1 MLQLDELWCFVG
13 CREKTKATAI
23 NQHPGDVWLWTA
35 IDAET
40 KLIPAWRVGD
50 RSSRTAMDF
59 CADLSTRFNGS
70 LQISSDGH
78 PAYKMAVGSNFD
90 LDRTS
95 FAQLVKIYGKNEQGF
110 DVCVGSRKDPVF
122 GTPDIELVS
131 TSYVE
136 RSNLTLRMTN
146 RRYTRLTNA
155 FSKKLENH
163 GHMIALGLFS
173 YNFCT
178 KHGTLKT
185 APAVAAGVAGHV
197 WTMDEVVRM
206 IDAHFADK
214 VNEQFAAAFAT
225 MNITPKRTYP
235 KSYTPTPKSELP
247 VPWYLQGFK
256 DSTTEGSSEL
266 P

>member
-1 MLQLDELWCFVG
+1 
-13 CREKTKATAI
+13 
-23 NQHPGDVWLWTA
+23 
-35 IDAET
+35 
-40 KLIPAWRVGD
+40 
-50 RSSRTAMDF
+50 MDF
-59 CADLSTRFNGS
+59 CADLSTRFSGS

-78 PAYKMAVGSNFD
+78 PAYKMAVGANFD

-95 FAQLVKIYGKNEQGF
+95 FAQLVKIYGQDDKGH
-110 DVCVGSRKDPVF
+110 DVCIGSRKEPVF
-122 GTPDIELVS
+122 GTPDIDLVS

-136 RSNLTLRMTN
+136 RSNLMLRTIN

-185 APAVAAGVAGHV
+185 SPAVAAGVAGHV
-197 WTMDEVVRM
+197 WKMDEVVLI
-206 IDAHFADK
+206 IDRHFADK
-214 VNEQFAAAFAT
+214 ENEKFAAAFAA
-225 MNITPKRTYP
+225 MNTTQQRTGPKTF
-235 KSYTPTPKSELP
+235 TPTPKDQIP
-247 VPWYLQGFK
+247 TPWYLQGFK
-256 DSTTEGSSEL
+256 DSAPGDSEL